1 MLLFYYIAMNRN
13 IKSCIFIGFYYF
25 DVNYLSQGTRLE
37 ISKRAQ
43 EFTVIASIKK
53 PTAHDKSQISE

>member
-1 MLLFYYIAMNRN
+1 MNRN
-13 IKSCIFIGFYYF
+13 IKSCIFIGISITAI

>member
-1 MLLFYYIAMNRN
+1 MNRN
-13 IKSCIFIGFYYF
+13 IKSCIFIGISITVI

>member
-1 MLLFYYIAMNRN
+1 MNRN

>member
-13 IKSCIFIGFYYF
+13 IKSCIFIGISITVI

-53 PTAHDKSQISE
+53 PTAHA